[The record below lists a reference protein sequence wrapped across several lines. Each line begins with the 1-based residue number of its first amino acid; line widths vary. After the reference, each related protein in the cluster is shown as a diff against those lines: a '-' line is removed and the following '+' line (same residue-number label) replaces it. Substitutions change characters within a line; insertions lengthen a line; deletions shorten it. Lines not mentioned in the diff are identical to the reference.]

1 MEELILQI
9 QKNLD
14 ENNKLTCKKALELL
28 KQYSKEDFQTAIKE
42 LSIKISDCELGQFG
56 KLNKNIAKSEILE
69 KLETK
74 LDSKRR
80 ISCKDAL
87 ECAKNFNMADIRAT
101 LKTYKIDVKYCELGC
116 FEEKKGKKFHIKSKI
131 WVENPDGELLF
142 GKGKTDILELVGECG
157 SISQAAKQLGIN
169 YKKAWLY
176 IQDLEK
182 NMKEELL
189 IAKKGR
195 GSQSGS
201 KLTPRA
207 YELIQNFKILQQDV
221 EEYTNKRFKELFFK
235 KNQEKDKT

>member
-9 QKNLD
+9 QQNLD
-14 ENNKLTCKKALELL
+14 ENNKLTCKKALDLL
-28 KQYSKEDFQTAIKE
+28 KQHSKEDLQNAIKD
-42 LSIKISDCELGQFG
+42 LNVKILDCELGQFG
-56 KLNKNIAKSEILE
+56 KLSKNIARSEILE
-69 KLETK
+69 LLENK
-74 LDSKRR
+74 LDQNRK
-80 ISCKDAL
+80 INCKDAL
-87 ECAKNFNMADIRAT
+87 ECAANFNIEDVRAT

-116 FEEKKGKKFHIKSKI
+116 FKEKKGKKFHIKSKI
-131 WVENPDGELLF
+131 WVENSEGELLF

-195 GSQSGS
+195 GIDSGS

-207 YELIQNFKILQQDV
+207 YELIKNFKILQQDV
-221 EEYTNKRFKELFFK
+221 EEYTNKRFRELFFK

>member
-1 MEELILQI
+1 MEELVLQI

-14 ENNKLTCKKALELL
+14 ENNKLPCKKALEIL
-28 KQYSKEDFQTAIKE
+28 KQYPKDKFLKAIKE
-42 LSIKISDCELGQFG
+42 LEIKISDCELGQFG
-56 KLNKNIAKSEILE
+56 KLSKNIAKSEILE
-69 KLETK
+69 NLETK
-74 LDSKRR
+74 LDQKRR
-80 ISCKDAL
+80 INCKDAL
-87 ECAKNFNMADIRAT
+87 KCSKDFNMADIRAT

-116 FEEKKGKKFHIKSKI
+116 FEEKKGKKFNIKSKI
-131 WVENPDGELLF
+131 WIENPDGELLF

-176 IQDLEK
+176 VQDLET

-195 GSQSGS
+195 GSDSGS

-207 YELIQNFKILQQDV
+207 YELIKNFKILQEDV

-235 KNQEKDKT
+235 KNQKKDKT

>member
-1 MEELILQI
+1 MEKLLKEI
-9 QKNLD
+9 KNKLD
-14 ENNKLTCKKALELL
+14 KNNKLPCKEALELL
-28 KQYSKEDFQTAIKE
+28 RIYTKEELEKAILE
-42 LSIKISDCELGQFG
+42 LNVKISDCQLGQFG
-56 KLNKNIAKSEILE
+56 SLRRSFSKHEIFNKLQNYIDEKNSIEC
-69 KLETK
+69 
-74 LDSKRR
+74 D
-80 ISCKDAL
+80 DAL
-87 ECAKNFNMADIRAT
+87 YCCDGLDMDEVRAT
-101 LKTYKIDVKYCELGC
+101 IKDYKIDVVYCKLGC
-116 FEEKKGKKFHIKSKI
+116 FKEKKGKKFNIKSKI
-131 WVENPDGELLF
+131 WIENPEGKLLF

-195 GSQSGS
+195 GSESGS